1 MRSIK
6 LFRNFHTSALV
17 AALSCGA
24 IVLQNASAQ
33 ALTPLIPAQPMLL
46 AQVGVLNNIAAELT
60 INSGAFST
68 LLAAAGAAGLGNT
81 LATGGP
87 FTIFAPTNEAFAALP
102 AGTVPSLLE
111 PRNRGL
117 LTSVLTYHVVPGR
130 ISSTALAPGQTVT
143 LRTVQG
149 GTLRVQK
156 NELGEITVNGVKV
169 ILSDIATSNGII
181 HGIQGVL
188 LP

>member
-1 MRSIK
+1 MPSNKI
-6 LFRNFHTSALV
+6 FRNLRTSALV

-24 IVLQNASAQ
+24 IVLQNSGVQ

-46 AQVGVLNNIAAELT
+46 AQVGVLNNIANELT

-68 LLAAAGAAGLGNT
+68 LLTAVRAAGLGNT

-102 AGTVPSLLE
+102 GGTVPSLLE
-111 PRNRGL
+111 ARNRGL
-117 LTSVLTYHVVPGR
+117 LTAVLTYHVVPGR
-130 ISSTALAPGQTVT
+130 ISSSALAPGESVILT
-143 LRTVQG
+143 TVQG